1 MVQPR
6 SNAIETNAEPSG
18 DRVQQNTTPKDC
30 SEACRQEVF
39 ASADTKVRDAAPQ
52 TQDGKLV
59 EAQQKLT
66 DATAGRM
73 GDNEQQFNRDLQT
86 FLKRTDISDADKA
99 KTLDAITDI
108 VTNNRDGNRR
118 DSGLSDAERKTVAA
132 GLMNNAARP
141 QDIDQGFHNTCN
153 VTTIEEGLFTE
164 NPASAAAKVKEIA
177 LYGQYTGRDGKT
189 INVPPDALHADFEAT
204 GSQDKDGKRNYA
216 SQLLQMG
223 MINHYLQ
230 PRGQYYTQVQSTD
243 RRDTGERLMAMG
255 PGGTFSDRAVLD
267 PANGKEMRHPD
278 LDAYKVG
285 EIGKQAGIDG
295 QFVFSHTSYARK
307 GDDGSVKTFGS
318 PQELEAAMKN
328 RKWGIL
334 VVNSGDKL
342 FTGTSGKG
350 GAGGGHVV
358 SLHNNGD
365 GTFKLSNQWGKEHDQ
380 DGLTASNLMQATLKY
395 ADGRNPGPGG
405 RPVSPEN
412 PDRFAKWEKWHNA
425 NEGLER
431 DGIVTLDKNGQ
442 KIIDNKKDEA
452 EQQKNEKPA
461 EKDDKRKAEDDKRKA
476 ETSDGNR
483 SKLASLNAKE
493 SITRAKI
500 SDARAQKDLD
510 HLLTYER
517 MLQDYNAE
525 KDSLS

>member
-1 MVQPR
+1 MVQNR
-6 SNAIETNAEPSG
+6 NAVETTADSG
-18 DRVQQNTTPKDC
+18 DRLQATTTPKDC
-30 SEACRQEVF
+30 SEACRQEVY
-39 ASADTKVRDAAPQ
+39 ASADTRVRDAAPQ
-52 TQDGKLV
+52 TQDTKLV
-59 EAQQKLT
+59 DAQQKLT
-66 DATAGRM
+66 DATSGRL
-73 GDNEQQFNRDLQT
+73 GENQQQFSRDLQT
-86 FLKRTDISDADKA
+86 FLKRTDVSDADKA

-108 VTNNRDGNRR
+108 VTNNRDGSRR

-153 VTTIEEGLFTE
+153 VTTIEEGLFSE
-164 NPASAAAKVKEIA
+164 NPASAAAKVKQIA

-189 INVPPDALHADFEAT
+189 INVPPDALHADREAA
-204 GSQDKDGKRNYA
+204 GSQDKDGQRNYA

-255 PGGTFSDRAVLD
+255 PGGEFSPRAVLD
-267 PANGKEMRHPD
+267 PATGKEMRHPD

-295 QFVFSHTSYARK
+295 QFVFAHTSFARN
-307 GDDGSVKTFGS
+307 GDNGSVKTFGS
-318 PQELEAAMKN
+318 SQELEAAMKN

-365 GTFKLSNQWGKEHDQ
+365 GTFKLSNQWGKDHDQ
-380 DGLTASNLMQATLKY
+380 DGLTANNLMQATLKY

-405 RPVSPEN
+405 RPVSPED
-412 PDRFAKWEKWHNA
+412 PDRNAKWEKWHNA

-452 EQQKNEKPA
+452 EQQKDEKQP
-461 EKDDKRKAEDDKRKA
+461 EKDDKRKAEN
-476 ETSDGNR
+476 SDGNR
-483 SKLASLNAKE
+483 TKLASLHAKQ
-493 SITRAKI
+493 SDARAKMN
-500 SDARAQKDLD
+500 DARAQKDLD
-510 HLLTYER
+510 TMASLDELLRGYKRDE
-517 MLQDYNAE
+517 E
-525 KDSLS
+525 SLS

>member
-1 MVQPR
+1 MVQNR
-6 SNAIETNAEPSG
+6 NAVPNADSSG
-18 DRVQQNTTPKDC
+18 DRLQANTTPNDC

-39 ASADTKVRDAAPQ
+39 ASADTTRVRDAAPQ
-52 TQDGKLV
+52 SQDTKLV
-59 EAQQKLT
+59 EAQQRLT
-66 DATAGRM
+66 DATTGRM
-73 GDNEQQFNRDLQT
+73 GENQQQFNRDLET
-86 FLKRTDISDADKA
+86 FLKRTDVSDADKA

-108 VTNNRDGNRR
+108 VTNNRDGRR
-118 DSGLSDAERKTVAA
+118 GDSGLSDAERKTVAA
-132 GLMNNAARP
+132 GLINNAARP

-164 NPASAAAKVKEIA
+164 SPASAAAKVKEIA

-189 INVPPDALHADFEAT
+189 INVPPDALRADREAT
-204 GSQDKDGKRNYA
+204 GSQDRDGQRNYA

-230 PRGQYYTQVQSTD
+230 PKGQYYTQVQPTD

-267 PANGKEMRHPD
+267 PTSKQAMRHPD

-295 QFVFSHTSYARK
+295 QFVFSHTSFARN
-307 GDDGSVKTFGS
+307 GDNGSVKTFGS

-380 DGLTASNLMQATLKY
+380 NGLTANNLMQATLKY
-395 ADGRNPGPGG
+395 HDSRNQPGPGG

-412 PDRFAKWEKWHNA
+412 PDRYAKWEKWHNA

-442 KIIDNKKDEA
+442 KILDNKKDEA
-452 EQQKNEKPA
+452 DQQKDEKQP
-461 EKDDKRKAEDDKRKA
+461 EKDDKRKADNAAD
-476 ETSDGNR
+476 SNR
-483 SKLASLNAKE
+483 AKLASLNAKQDDA
-493 SITRAKI
+493 RAKMN
-500 SDARAQKDLD
+500 DARAQKDLD
-510 HLLTYER
+510 TMASLEDLIRGYKRE
-517 MLQDYNAE
+517 E
-525 KDSLS
+525 DSLS

>member
-1 MVQPR
+1 MVQQR
-6 SNAIETNAEPSG
+6 NAVETNADSSG
-18 DRVQQNTTPKDC
+18 DRLQATTTAKDC

-39 ASADTKVRDAAPQ
+39 ASADTTKVRDAAPQ

-66 DATAGRM
+66 DATTGRM
-73 GDNEQQFNRDLQT
+73 GENQQQFNRDLNT

-118 DSGLSDAERKTVAA
+118 DSGLSDVERKTVAA

-189 INVPPDALHADFEAT
+189 INVPPDALRQDREAT
-204 GSQDKDGKRNYA
+204 GSQDKDGQRNYA

-223 MINHYLQ
+223 LINHYLQ
-230 PRGQYYTQVQSTD
+230 PRGQYYTNVQPTD
-243 RRDTGERLMAMG
+243 RRDTGERLMALG
-255 PGGTFSDRAVLD
+255 PGGSFSDRAVLD

-295 QFVFSHTSYARK
+295 QFVFSHTSYARN
-307 GDDGSVKTFGS
+307 GDNGSVKTFGS

-380 DGLTASNLMQATLKY
+380 NVLAASNLMQATLKY

-431 DGIVTLDKNGQ
+431 DGIVTFDKNGQ

-452 EQQKNEKPA
+452 EQQKDEKPA
-461 EKDDKRKAEDDKRKA
+461 EKDDNRKAEN
-476 ETSDGNR
+476 SDSNR
-483 SKLASLNAKE
+483 TKLASLNAKE
-493 SITRAKI
+493 SNARAKI

-510 HLLTYER
+510 SLLTYER
-517 MLQDYNAE
+517 LLQDYNAE